1 MIADCEKIATSLVI
15 AFINPS
21 YITDVLFPLHE
32 CVRLVENHTSPTID
46 IWNEK
51 TSRVELTYRI
61 GDISFVTSALNSHL
75 NYWGRYLS
83 APAYARAREAD
94 KLKVAKKYLM
104 VTLKLIVSGARNRTF
119 V

>member
-46 IWNEK
+46 IWIEK
-51 TSRVELTYRI
+51 TSRVELTYVSNR
-61 GDISFVTSALNSHL
+61 
-75 NYWGRYLS
+75 RYIICHFGTKFSPQLS
-83 APAYARAREAD
+83 RRGTRARIRA
-94 KLKVAKKYLM
+94 
-104 VTLKLIVSGARNRTF
+104 SGRGG
-119 V
+119 